1 MRWRG
6 QFLSPVLTKVK
17 EKNKISFP
25 NYFFK
30 QKQKR
35 KKTKKQCHT
44 RYIVDLNRKNV
55 NIKNYN

>member
-1 MRWRG
+1 MRWGG

-30 QKQKR
+30 QKQKI
-35 KKTKKQCHT
+35 KT
-44 RYIVDLNRKNV
+44 
-55 NIKNYN
+55 